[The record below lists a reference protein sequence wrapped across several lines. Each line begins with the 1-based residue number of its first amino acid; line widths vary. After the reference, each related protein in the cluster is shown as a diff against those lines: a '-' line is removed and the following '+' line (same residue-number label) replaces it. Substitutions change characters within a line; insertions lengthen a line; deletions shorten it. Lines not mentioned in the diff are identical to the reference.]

1 MLFKVYLSKKSLK
14 DLKKLQKKKQERIK
28 NVLLILRTLP
38 LPTKYYDVKK
48 IATLE
53 GFYRIRISD
62 HRIIYKINWDAKE
75 IDVIKISR
83 RDEKTYKL

>member
-28 NVLLILRTLP
+28 NVLLTLRTLP

-62 HRIIYKINWDAKE
+62 HRIIYKIDWDTKE

-83 RDEKTYKL
+83 KDEKTYKL

>member
-14 DLKKLQKKKQERIK
+14 NLKKLQKQKRIK
-28 NVLLILRTLP
+28 NVLLTLRTLP

-53 GFYRIRISD
+53 GFYRIRVSD